1 MTGEEVAVG
10 GGDLGVVEGGGV
22 GDVKGGGRG
31 PNCGN
36 WGRRSEKPPENG
48 LVAGWM
54 ARLELKMVGR
64 RGPRGGGEGARG
76 FEAGNCCCWKIWL
89 GL

>member
-10 GGDLGVVEGGGV
+10 GGGDLGVVAGDGV
-22 GDVKGGGRG
+22 GDVKGGLG

-64 RGPRGGGEGARG
+64 RGPRGGGEGASG
-76 FEAGNCCCWKIWL
+76 FEEGNWCCWKSWL